1 MKEFSEKIQEVEN
14 EIGNIDEENYRYN
27 SKNQKLQEMVFKNFS
42 NSYIFTEIV
51 FRLKLF
57 ILTSTNWLK
66 ISLRN
71 LLQLILMLKIIKLK
85 IIWLKWKQMLKLT

>member
-42 NSYIFTEIV
+42 NSYIFTEII